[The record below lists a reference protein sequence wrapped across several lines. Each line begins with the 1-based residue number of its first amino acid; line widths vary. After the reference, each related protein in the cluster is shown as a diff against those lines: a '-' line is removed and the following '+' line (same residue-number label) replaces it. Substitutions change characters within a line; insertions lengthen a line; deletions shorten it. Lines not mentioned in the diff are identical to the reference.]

1 MEDNV
6 LKRFSTAKF
15 LSFALGFFG
24 LQFAWQMRIILS
36 GPVTENL
43 GASPFLFGLIWLAG
57 PFTGMVVQP
66 VIGAL
71 SDKTTSPF
79 GRRRPYLLGG
89 ALLSALALWALP
101 NSELITNFISST
113 LHIKFPALAA
123 LFFAAVMIWV
133 LVGYLI
139 VSAILGFYAAALLK
153 DSKVNRKK
161 YFLENLGLLAIAVF
175 LIILT
180 PNALAKVI
188 FRIVGIIAIVAGA
201 IIILVEIISSK
212 KTVVVKPDDVSKNA
226 SINEGIAP
234 LITKGSAPTTEI
246 NIHANPT
253 VRNPSFAYIS
263 SLSVLI
269 LHKKIIIGN
278 ISTIVIKN
286 DNASPSP

>member
-101 NSELITNFISST
+101 KSELITNFISSI

-123 LFFAAVMIWV
+123 L
-133 LVGYLI
+133 
-139 VSAILGFYAAALLK
+139 
-153 DSKVNRKK
+153 
-161 YFLENLGLLAIAVF
+161 
-175 LIILT
+175 
-180 PNALAKVI
+180 
-188 FRIVGIIAIVAGA
+188 
-201 IIILVEIISSK
+201 
-212 KTVVVKPDDVSKNA
+212 
-226 SINEGIAP
+226 
-234 LITKGSAPTTEI
+234 
-246 NIHANPT
+246 
-253 VRNPSFAYIS
+253 
-263 SLSVLI
+263 
-269 LHKKIIIGN
+269 
-278 ISTIVIKN
+278 
-286 DNASPSP
+286 